1 VKRTVRVRALG
12 AGDSSG
18 LAQLLQ
24 AYMGEALSTA
34 WGGAADALERDVSAG
49 RVNVLVA
56 DETDT
61 LIGFG
66 AWIWSY
72 DLHHCVSGGE
82 ALDVY
87 VIRGRRGQGVAV
99 ALLAAA
105 AGEVRRVGG
114 TYLKGLV
121 VADRAGRR
129 LYQRLGVCFPGE
141 HCYVSGRA
149 FRELGSLARR
159 PAREI
164 VRSLPAKSWNREP

>member
-1 VKRTVRVRALG
+1 MKQIVRVRAPV
-12 AGDSSG
+12 AGDNGG
-18 LAQLLQ
+18 LTQLLQ
-24 AYMGEALSTA
+24 AYMGEALSMP
-34 WGGAADALERDVSAG
+34 WGGSADALEQDVSAG

-56 DETDT
+56 DEADA
-61 LIGFG
+61 LIGFA
-66 AWIWSY
+66 AWTWSY

-82 ALDVY
+82 VLDVY
-87 VIRGRRGQGVAV
+87 VTPGRRGKAVAV

-105 AGEVRRVGG
+105 ADEVRRAGG

-121 VADRAGRR
+121 VAERAGRR

-149 FRELGSLARR
+149 SRELSALAGR

-164 VRSLPAKSWNREP
+164 ARRLPDKSWNRES